1 MTKQKSSTIIQ
12 SSLRKREVSNLKY
25 LTQLIITGIV
35 LWVSSIFFS
44 NYVIIDS
51 IKTLFLIT
59 IACSVIS
66 AFLSI
71 IIVGTLLTLLVNE
84 QYILTI
90 IISLFSSI
98 IVNYISVFAAETYIS
113 GFQITSVILRLIIS
127 IILAFTITRITTD
140 MTSY

>member
-98 IVNYISVFAAETYIS
+98 IVNYISIFAAETYIS

>member
-1 MTKQKSSTIIQ
+1 MPEQI
-12 SSLRKREVSNLKY
+12 ND
-25 LTQLIITGIV
+25 
-35 LWVSSIFFS
+35 
-44 NYVIIDS
+44 YVNDIIDS

-71 IIVGTLLTLLVNE
+71 IIVGTLLTLLANE

>member
-71 IIVGTLLTLLVNE
+71 IIVGTLLTLLANE

>member
-1 MTKQKSSTIIQ
+1 M
-12 SSLRKREVSNLKY
+12 KY

-71 IIVGTLLTLLVNE
+71 IIVGTLLTLLANE

>member
-1 MTKQKSSTIIQ
+1 M
-12 SSLRKREVSNLKY
+12 KY

-84 QYILTI
+84 EYILTI
-90 IISLFSSI
+90 TISLFSSI
-98 IVNYISVFAAETYIS
+98 IVNYISIFAAETYIS

>member
-12 SSLRKREVSNLKY
+12 SSLHKGEVSNLKY

-98 IVNYISVFAAETYIS
+98 IVNYISIFAAETYIS

-127 IILAFTITRITTD
+127 IILAFTITKITTD